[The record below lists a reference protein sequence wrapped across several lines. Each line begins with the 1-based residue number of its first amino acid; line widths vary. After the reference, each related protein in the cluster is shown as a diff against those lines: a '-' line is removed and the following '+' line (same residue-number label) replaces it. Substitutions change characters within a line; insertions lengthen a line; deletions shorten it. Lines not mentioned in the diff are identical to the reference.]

1 MEVNVRFLDNLRLE
15 ASFDDFKI
23 CTDQPIRYKGDGT
36 APSPFDYFLASSALC
51 AAYFVKVYCK
61 ARDIPTEDIRISQNN
76 IIDPENRYNQI
87 FRIEAELPEHL
98 SEKHRKGILMAM
110 DRCTVKKV
118 IQTSPDFQIEESQ
131 SLGKDDSLI
140 YKLPEGE
147 HKTRIL
153 GKDLPLE
160 DTIKNMTEMLKEL
173 GIKIEI
179 ASWRNIVPNVWSVHI
194 RDAESPMCFTNGKGS
209 TKESAL
215 CSALGEYMERI
226 SCNYFYNDHYLGEE
240 LSNEDFVHYPNEKW
254 FAAEP
259 EDLIPEGLMDDTFLK
274 IYNPDGELLAGH
286 LYDTNSGRIDR
297 GVVALPF
304 VRQSDKE
311 KIYIPVSLIGNLFVS
326 NGMSAGNTLAEAK
339 VQCLS
344 EIFERAV
351 KKEVICDEL
360 ALPDVPEDVLKRYPS
375 IVAGIR
381 ELEAK
386 GYPVLVKDASLGGKF
401 PVMCVTLMNPRNGGV
416 FASFGA
422 HPKFE
427 VALERSLTELLQG
440 RSFEGLNDVL
450 PPSFKSEAVKEPNNF
465 VEHFVDSIGVV
476 SWKFFSAKS
485 AYEFVDWNFSGS
497 TEEENDYL
505 MSILKD
511 MGKEVYVADYEDLG
525 AKACRIL
532 VPGYSE
538 IYPVEDLV
546 WDNTNRSL
554 YFRDDVLNLQ
564 SLDSEALEDLLDKL
578 EESELDN
585 YTRISELIG
594 IEFDENTPWGQL
606 DIGELKGMICLA
618 LGRVEDAREHVER
631 FIQFNDNSNERRL
644 FYQSLSALI
653 DIHLDDHLEL
663 DDFKKNLDLMFGPEI
678 VDEGIRLITGE
689 DRFHGLH
696 EIGEEL
702 NGLDKHQRLI
712 ESYRKLKKAR
722 ANLT

>member
-259 EDLIPEGLMDDTFLK
+259 EDLIPEGLMDDTFFK

-326 NGMSAGNTLAEAK
+326 NGMSAGNTIVEAR
-339 VQCLS
+339 VQALS

-351 KKEVICDEL
+351 KNRKCI
-360 ALPDVPEDVLKRYPS
+360 
-375 IVAGIR
+375 GIGDR
-381 ELEAK
+381 CIIDIIHSD
-386 GYPVLVKDASLGGKF
+386 GHCGGGGGKG
-401 PVMCVTLMNPRNGGV
+401 C
-416 FASFGA
+416 
-422 HPKFE
+422 
-427 VALERSLTELLQG
+427 
-440 RSFEGLNDVL
+440 
-450 PPSFKSEAVKEPNNF
+450 
-465 VEHFVDSIGVV
+465 
-476 SWKFFSAKS
+476 
-485 AYEFVDWNFSGS
+485 
-497 TEEENDYL
+497 
-505 MSILKD
+505 ILD
-511 MGKEVYVADYEDLG
+511 G
-525 AKACRIL
+525 
-532 VPGYSE
+532 
-538 IYPVEDLV
+538 
-546 WDNTNRSL
+546 
-554 YFRDDVLNLQ
+554 
-564 SLDSEALEDLLDKL
+564 
-578 EESELDN
+578 
-585 YTRISELIG
+585 
-594 IEFDENTPWGQL
+594 
-606 DIGELKGMICLA
+606 IGEGFCA
-618 LGRVEDAREHVER
+618 
-631 FIQFNDNSNERRL
+631 
-644 FYQSLSALI
+644 
-653 DIHLDDHLEL
+653 
-663 DDFKKNLDLMFGPEI
+663 
-678 VDEGIRLITGE
+678 
-689 DRFHGLH
+689 
-696 EIGEEL
+696 
-702 NGLDKHQRLI
+702 
-712 ESYRKLKKAR
+712 
-722 ANLT
+722 